1 MNAAIQPASA
11 ALQSASPHAGG
22 LRALFGFFREHRDNR
37 TPLVL
42 ATVIA
47 TTGTTYRKRGAQML
61 IRSDDQWQGLLSG
74 GCLESDLAAHARE
87 VFATGLARVVDYELS
102 AMTDAVWGFGLGC
115 DGSVQIL
122 LQRLD
127 ANSDWEP
134 FASLMDAAEH
144 GVTGNLT
151 LLCNSTDPAGRPGSW
166 TLRTTLRPA
175 TGPLQALE
183 LPADFA
189 SARAGFIELSR
200 HGHVHTCFGMPLP
213 RLPRLVILGGGPD
226 AQPLVQ
232 FAAQL
237 GWHVSLADHRA
248 ALADPGRF
256 PAADRV
262 AHTPEQRLPED
273 LDLSGADAVVIMSH
287 NLAADERYFAAA
299 IASRAPYIGLL
310 GPAARKQKLLST
322 LGNPDAAGSRV
333 HGPVG
338 LDLGG
343 EGPEAIALSIV
354 AEIQAVLHDKLGGK
368 RTG

>member
-1 MNAAIQPASA
+1 MSVALPASA
-11 ALQSASPHAGG
+11 ALQSTSPQAGG
-22 LRALFGFFREHRDNR
+22 LRALFGFFRGHRLNR

-61 IRSDDQWQGLLSG
+61 IRNDDHWQGLLSG
-74 GCLESDLAAHARE
+74 GCLEGDLAAHARE
-87 VFATGLARVVDYELS
+87 VFATGLARVIDYELS

-115 DGSVQIL
+115 DGSVRIL

-127 ANSDWEP
+127 AAGNWEP
-134 FASLMDAAEH
+134 FASLMDAVEQ
-144 GVTGNLT
+144 GVTGTLT
-151 LLCNSTDPAGRPGSW
+151 LLCSSTDSAAPAGSW
-166 TLRTTLRPA
+166 RLETAQRPA
-175 TGPLQALE
+175 TGPLEAPDLPAGFAGTHADAIE
-183 LPADFA
+183 LPRRGQVYAY
-189 SARAGFIELSR
+189 
-200 HGHVHTCFGMPLP
+200 FGMPLP

-237 GWHVSLADHRA
+237 GWHVSLADHRPA
-248 ALADPGRF
+248 YADPARF

-262 AHTPEQRLPED
+262 VHAPEQRLPVD

-299 IASRAPYIGLL
+299 VASRTPYIGLL

-322 LGNPDAAGSRV
+322 LAIGQAVGTRV